1 MSHTTTCNTQK
12 SSAATRKYFTPSQ
25 LSNRMKKAKIKAGI
39 KAVKY
44 GAKKELPFN
53 RGPNETKSL
62 YRRLLYYANQ
72 LLIEFGDFT
81 DKSIPN
87 TERLIQGKRLARYLY
102 IYCSSAARIVVW
114 TLRKRAEQIKM
125 ERGRHWLDIRKICV
139 EIMNKNEACIGGWED
154 EHFNTVNP
162 DATNEI
168 LKNGMHPPHYSG
180 FHNAACWYD
189 NNVKKLPKYWWDWY
203 SVEKEKNKAHEE
215 EWEKECVKPIAEI
228 NWDKINWNIG
238 QPRLTGK

>member
-1 MSHTTTCNTQK
+1 MSNTNAFNTKK
-12 SSAATRKYFTPSQ
+12 STAATRKYFTPRQ
-25 LSNRMKKAKIKAGI
+25 LSKRMKKAKIKAS
-39 KAVKY
+39 KRAAKY

-53 RGPNETKSL
+53 QVHNGTKSL
-62 YRRLLYYANQ
+62 YRRLWYYANE

-81 DKSIPN
+81 DKSMPN

-114 TLRKRAEQIKM
+114 SLRKRAHQIKI
-125 ERGRHWLDIRKICV
+125 ERGHHWLDIRKICV

-154 EHFNTVNP
+154 EHFNSVNP

-168 LKNGMHPPHYSG
+168 LKYGMHPPHYSG
-180 FHNAACWYD
+180 FHKAACWYD

-215 EWEKECVKPIAEI
+215 EWEKECVKPMAEI
-228 NWDKINWNIG
+228 NWDKINWNIE
-238 QPRLTGK
+238 QPHKTV